1 MSNQLYD
8 IFGFV
13 GGGILSIVFM
23 PQVYK
28 TVVSDK
34 TDDISITSISLNI
47 FASFLYVPYSIHYRL
62 WPLIISNST
71 ILLCQI
77 IILIYCI
84 KNYKK
89 NTLPS

>member
-47 FASFLYVPYSIHYRL
+47 FASFLYG
-62 WPLIISNST
+62 
-71 ILLCQI
+71 
-77 IILIYCI
+77 CI
-84 KNYKK
+84 
-89 NTLPS
+89 